1 MFIKSSDIICFNNCR
16 SVCDMSDIFTP
27 IMIQLGL
34 GGIGGFFVGY
44 LLKKA
49 LKFALIIGAFAF
61 AVAYFVYESSI
72 QINYAQLVSRA
83 EELATP
89 AWNYIYPVVSQI
101 PALGSLVLGVVI
113 GFTKS

>member
-1 MFIKSSDIICFNNCR
+1 MN
-16 SVCDMSDIFTP
+16 DIFTP
-27 IMIQLGL
+27 IIMQIGI
-34 GGIGGFFVGY
+34 GGIGGFFIGY
-44 LLKKA
+44 LIKKA

-61 AVAYFVYESSI
+61 AAAYFFYESSI

>member
-1 MFIKSSDIICFNNCR
+1 MFD
-16 SVCDMSDIFTP
+16 VFTP

-49 LKFALIIGAFAF
+49 LKFALIIGVFAF
-61 AVAYFVYESSI
+61 ALAYFAYESSI
-72 QINYAQLVSRA
+72 QIDYAQLISRI
-83 EELATP
+83 EVLATP
-89 AWNYIYPVVSQI
+89 AWNFINPLISQI

-113 GFTKS
+113 GFTIG

>member
-1 MFIKSSDIICFNNCR
+1 MT
-16 SVCDMSDIFTP
+16 DIFTP
-27 IMIQLGL
+27 IMMQLGL

-49 LKFALIIGAFAF
+49 VKFALIIGVFAF
-61 AVAYFVYESSI
+61 IATYFVYESSI
-72 QINYAQLVSRA
+72 QIDYVQLISRV

-89 AWNYIYPVVSQI
+89 ALNFIYPVISQI
-101 PALGSLVLGVVI
+101 PALGSLVIGAVL

>member
-1 MFIKSSDIICFNNCR
+1 
-16 SVCDMSDIFTP
+16 MSDIFTP

-83 EELATP
+83 EALATP
-89 AWNYIYPVVSQI
+89 VWGFIYPLVSQI

-113 GFTKS
+113 GFTKN

>member
-1 MFIKSSDIICFNNCR
+1 
-16 SVCDMSDIFTP
+16 MSDIFTP

-101 PALGSLVLGVVI
+101 PALGSLIVGVVI